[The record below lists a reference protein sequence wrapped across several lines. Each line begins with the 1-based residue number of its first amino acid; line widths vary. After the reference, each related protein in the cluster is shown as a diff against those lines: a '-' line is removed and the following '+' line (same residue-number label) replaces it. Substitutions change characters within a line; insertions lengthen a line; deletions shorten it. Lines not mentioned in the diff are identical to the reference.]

1 VIVTIQDAARIPDC
15 LPFTKRCDMQEI
27 ITTRERLLGKLRVSE
42 QAGDADVAALL
53 EYGIAEFDGV
63 IALLTGMTER
73 GNAVLH

>member
-1 VIVTIQDAARIPDC
+1 
-15 LPFTKRCDMQEI
+15 MQEL
-27 ITTRERLLGKLRVSE
+27 ITTRERLLGKLRVLE

>member
-1 VIVTIQDAARIPDC
+1 
-15 LPFTKRCDMQEI
+15 MQELI
-27 ITTRERLLGKLRVSE
+27 RTRERLFGKQRALE
-42 QAGDADVAALL
+42 QAGDVDVAALL